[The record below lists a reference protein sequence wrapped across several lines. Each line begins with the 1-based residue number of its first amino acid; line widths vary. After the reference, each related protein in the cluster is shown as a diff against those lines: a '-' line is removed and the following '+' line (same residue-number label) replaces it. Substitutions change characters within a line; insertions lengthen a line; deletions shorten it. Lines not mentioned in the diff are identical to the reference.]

1 MLDELNKLKF
11 TLTGNMTYT
20 IIQINNLYKEKQMIE
35 SQLKLYKNTIHYH
48 QLNNSKK
55 IIEIKIKN
63 LKKQFIKEFHNENK
77 KEIEEYWKIRSKQ

>member
-20 IIQINNLYKEKQMIE
+20 IIQINNLYKEKEMIE

-48 QLNNSKK
+48 RLINSKK
-55 IIEIKIKN
+55 IIEIKIKK
-63 LKKQFIKEFHNENK
+63 LKEVFIKEFHKENK
-77 KEIEEYWKIRSKQ
+77 EAIEEYWKIRSKQ

>member
-20 IIQINNLYKEKQMIE
+20 IIQINNLYKEKQIIE
-35 SQLKLYKNTIHYH
+35 SQLKIYKNTIHYH

-55 IIEIKIKN
+55 IIEIKIKK

-77 KEIEEYWKIRSKQ
+77 KSIEEYWKIRSKQ

>member
-20 IIQINNLYKEKQMIE
+20 IIQINNLYKEKEMIE

-48 QLNNSKK
+48 RLINSKK
-55 IIEIKIKN
+55 IIEIKIKK
-63 LKKQFIKEFHNENK
+63 LKKEFIKEFHNKNK
-77 KEIEEYWKIRSKQ
+77 ETIEEYWKIRSKQ